1 VPQINTPLR
10 EDGQHE
16 EKFSGGGQVTAPTPS
31 TRWDAKDPLDIVD
44 YFLDWS
50 TLPLPAGVTITTSTV
65 TLPPTGSQPAPI
77 PPYSVLASLG
87 DDFTG
92 TIQRVRLTGGVPL
105 GQYPIVLTIDTSDE
119 QQFSVTKTL
128 SVRARTR

>member
-1 VPQINTPLR
+1 
-10 EDGQHE
+10 
-16 EKFSGGGQVTAPTPS
+16 
-31 TRWDAKDPLDIVD
+31 
-44 YFLDWS
+44 
-50 TLPLPAGVTITTSTV
+50 
-65 TLPPTGSQPAPI
+65 
-77 PPYSVLASLG
+77 LASLG

>member
-1 VPQINTPLR
+1 M
-10 EDGQHE
+10 
-16 EKFSGGGQVTAPTPS
+16 TAPTPS